1 MQSFS
6 LFILICS
13 FCIIKI
19 NGGKSEEIV
28 KFALSKVGCGY
39 IWGAKGQL
47 LTENSLKEFKKK
59 YPSFIKI
66 ETDKKWIGNYVFDCS
81 GLVKSAF
88 ENVGIHVYHGAN
100 SAWENTRW
108 ALKGEIDKL
117 PKDRVAIL
125 YKSGGRNMVH
135 TGIYLGNGEVVNAKG
150 SNDGVV
156 KEQLGLSWTH
166 FGIPVGIY

>member
-1 MQSFS
+1 MRIYLGWQRP
-6 LFILICS
+6 
-13 FCIIKI
+13 IINRK
-19 NGGKSEEIV
+19 
-28 KFALSKVGCGY
+28 
-39 IWGAKGQL
+39 QL
-47 LTENSLKEFKKK
+47 KRIQKK

-125 YKSGGRNMVH
+125 YMSGGGNMVH
-135 TGIYLGNGEVVNAKG
+135 TGIYLGNGEVVNAK
-150 SNDGVV
+150 SKDGVV
-156 KEQLGLSWTH
+156 KEELGLSWTH

>member
-1 MQSFS
+1 MQSIPF
-6 LFILICS
+6 FI
-13 FCIIKI
+13 
-19 NGGKSEEIV
+19 
-28 KFALSKVGCGY
+28 
-39 IWGAKGQL
+39 
-47 LTENSLKEFKKK
+47 KEFKRK

-66 ETDKKWIGNYVFDCS
+66 ETDKKWIGSYVYDCS

-108 ALKGEIDKL
+108 ALKGKIDEL

-125 YKSGGRNMVH
+125 YRSGGRYMVH
-135 TGIYLGNGEVVNAKG
+135 TGIYLGNGEVVNARG

-156 KEQLGLSWTH
+156 KEELGLSWTH
-166 FGIPVGIY
+166 FGIPIGIY